1 MAVEIKQSVSQYHAV
16 NRSITMLEAVGL
28 GNYINYYPENLSG
41 GQKQRIAIARALVN
55 NPPMV
60 LADEPT
66 AALDKQSGRDV
77 VELMQ
82 RLAKEQ
88 GTSILLV
95 THDNRI
101 LDIADRIVE
110 MEDGILLGDNH
121 NVAVNN

>member
-1 MAVEIKQSVSQYHAV
+1 
-16 NRSITMLEAVGL
+16 MLKAVGL
-28 GNYINYYPENLSG
+28 GEKVNFYPENLSG

-55 NPPMV
+55 NPPLV

-66 AALDKQSGRDV
+66 ASLDKYSGRAI

-82 RLAKEQ
+82 SLAKEQ

-110 MEDGILLGDNH
+110 MEDGLLINDSQSKMTINSY
-121 NVAVNN
+121 